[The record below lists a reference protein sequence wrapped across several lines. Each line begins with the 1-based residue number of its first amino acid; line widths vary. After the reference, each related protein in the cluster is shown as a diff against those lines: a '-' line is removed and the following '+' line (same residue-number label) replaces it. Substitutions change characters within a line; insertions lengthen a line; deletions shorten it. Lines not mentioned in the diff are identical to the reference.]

1 MAEKVVLAYSGGL
14 DTSVAIR
21 WLQEERGYDVVA
33 LTIDLGNEKDLQ
45 TVEQRALQIG
55 AVKAIVRDGKQ
66 LFIDFFAFP
75 ALMAGAVY
83 EGQYLLATA
92 IGRPL
97 IAKLLVDVAREEGA
111 TAIAHGC
118 TGKGNDQVR
127 FDVSTKALAP
137 DLKIIAPVREHRM
150 SREEQIEWA
159 AARDVPVP
167 ATKASPY
174 STDENLWGRSIEAG
188 MLEDPWVAP
197 PEDIYAWTKSPQAAP
212 ETPREIEIGFAHGR
226 PVTLDGH
233 DMDGVTLVQTLN
245 QWAGEHGIGR
255 SDMVEDRLIG
265 IKSREIYEA
274 PAAWTLHNAHEALEQ
289 MTLSKQ
295 QLRLKNSLR
304 QEYADL
310 IYNGLWF
317 TAHHQDLAAYVAST
331 QRYVTGEVRMR
342 LHKGQAVAVGRKSPR
357 SLYSYALATYDRG
370 DQFDHKSAE
379 GFIDIWGLPVQQQ
392 ARQQLLAEGEKPFA
406 LGTGTTDAE
415 ISE

>member
-1 MAEKVVLAYSGGL
+1 MAKKVVLAYSGGL

-21 WLQEERGYDVVA
+21 WLQEERGFDVVA

-45 TVEQRALQIG
+45 TVEQRALEIG
-55 AVKAIVRDGKQ
+55 AVKALVRDGKQ
-66 LFIDFFAFP
+66 PFINYFAFP
-75 ALMAGAVY
+75 ALMSGAVY

-97 IAKLLVDVAREEGA
+97 IAKMLVDVAREEGA

-137 DLKIIAPVREHRM
+137 DLEIIAPVREHRM

-159 AARDVPVP
+159 AARGVPVP

-188 MLEDPWVAP
+188 MLEDPWTAP
-197 PEDIYAWTKSPQAAP
+197 PEEIYLWTKSPQSAP
-212 ETPREIEIGFAHGR
+212 ETPREVEIGFHQGR
-226 PVTLDGH
+226 PTSLDGH
-233 DMDGVTLVQTLN
+233 EMDGVTLVQTLN
-245 QWAGEHGIGR
+245 QWAGEHGVGR
-255 SDMVEDRLIG
+255 TDMVEDRLIG

-289 MTLSKQ
+289 MTLSKP
-295 QLRLKNSLR
+295 QLRVKNSLR

-331 QRYVTGEVRMR
+331 QRFVTGTVRMR
-342 LHKGQAVAVGRKSPR
+342 LHKGQATAVGRKAPHA
-357 SLYSYALATYDRG
+357 LYDYALATYDRG
-370 DQFDHKSAE
+370 DQFDHSAAV
-379 GFIDIWGLPVQQQ
+379 GFINVWGLPVQQQ
-392 ARQQLLAEGEKPFA
+392 ARQQLLAEGEAPFQ
-406 LGTGTTDAE
+406 LETSEEESDKDA
-415 ISE
+415 

>member
-1 MAEKVVLAYSGGL
+1 MAKKVVLAYSGGL

-33 LTIDLGNEKDLQ
+33 LTIDLGNEKDLL
-45 TVEQRALQIG
+45 TVEQRALEIG
-55 AVKAIVRDGKQ
+55 AVKAIVRDGKRP
-66 LFIDFFAFP
+66 FIDYFAFP
-75 ALMAGAVY
+75 ALMAGAIY
-83 EGQYLLATA
+83 EGSYLLATA

-97 IAKLLVDVAREEGA
+97 IAKMLVDVAREEGA

-127 FDVSTKALAP
+127 FDVSTQALAP
-137 DLKIIAPVREHRM
+137 DLEIIAPVREHRM

-159 AARDVPVP
+159 AERNVPVP

-188 MLEDPWVAP
+188 MLEDPWTAP
-197 PEDIYAWTKSPQAAP
+197 PEEIYAWTRSIKDAP
-212 ETPREIEIGFAHGR
+212 ETPREVEIAFAHGR
-226 PVTLDGH
+226 PVSLDGH
-233 DMDGVTLVQTLN
+233 EMDGVTLVQTLN
-245 QWAGEHGIGR
+245 QWAGEHGVGR
-255 SDMVEDRLIG
+255 TDLVEDRLIG

-274 PAAWTLHNAHEALEQ
+274 PAAWTLHAAHEALEQ
-289 MTLSKQ
+289 LTLSKP
-295 QLRLKNSLR
+295 QLRTKNSLR

-317 TAHHQDLAAYVAST
+317 TAHHQDLAAYVEST
-331 QRYVTGEVRMR
+331 QRHVTGTIRMR

-370 DQFDHKSAE
+370 DQYDQSSAV
-379 GFIDIWGLPVQQQ
+379 GFIKIWGLPVAQQ
-392 ARQQLLAEGEKPFA
+392 AKQQLLADGERPFQ
-406 LGTGTTDAE
+406 LGSGDGGADR
-415 ISE
+415 

>member
-1 MAEKVVLAYSGGL
+1 MAKKIVLAYSGGL

-21 WLQEERGYDVVA
+21 WLQEERGFDVVA
-33 LTIDLGNEKDLQ
+33 LTIDLGNEKDLL
-45 TVEQRALQIG
+45 TVEQRAMEIG

-66 LFIDFFAFP
+66 PFIDFFAFP

-97 IAKLLVDVAREEGA
+97 IAKMLVDVAREEGA

-137 DLKIIAPVREHRM
+137 DLEIVAPVREHRM

-159 AARDVPVP
+159 AAHGVQVP

-188 MLEDPWVAP
+188 QLEDPWVAP
-197 PEDIYAWTKSPQAAP
+197 PEDIYAWSKAPSAAP
-212 ETPREIEIGFAHGR
+212 ESPRELEIEFSQGR
-226 PVTLDGH
+226 PVGLDGH
-233 DMDGVTLVQTLN
+233 EMDGVTLVQTLN

-255 SDMVEDRLIG
+255 TDMVEDRLIG

-289 MTLSKQ
+289 MTLSKP

-317 TAHHQDLAAYVAST
+317 TAHHQDLAAYVEST
-331 QRYVTGEVRMR
+331 QRFVSGTVRMR

-357 SLYSYALATYDRG
+357 SLYDYALATYDRG
-370 DQFDHKSAE
+370 DTFDHDAAV
-379 GFIDIWGLPVQQQ
+379 GFINVWGLPVQQQ
-392 ARQQLLAEGEKPFA
+392 ARRQLLAEGQTPFQ
-406 LGTGTTDAE
+406 LGTAHSESKDA
-415 ISE
+415 

>member
-1 MAEKVVLAYSGGL
+1 MAKKIVLAYSGGL

-21 WLQEERGYDVVA
+21 WLQEERGFDVVA

-45 TVEQRALQIG
+45 TAERRAMEIG

-66 LFIDFFAFP
+66 PFIDYFAFP

-97 IAKLLVDVAREEGA
+97 IAKMLVDVAREEGA

-137 DLKIIAPVREHRM
+137 DLEIVAPVREHRM

-159 AARDVPVP
+159 AAHGVPVP

-188 MLEDPWVAP
+188 QLEDPWVAP
-197 PEDIYAWTKSPQAAP
+197 PEEIYMWSQSPASAP
-212 ETPREIEIGFAHGR
+212 ETPREVEIEFKQGR
-226 PVTLDGH
+226 PVGLDGH
-233 DMDGVTLVQTLN
+233 EMDGVTLVQTLN
-245 QWAGEHGIGR
+245 HWAGEHGIR
-255 SDMVEDRLIG
+255 RTDMVEDRLIG

-274 PAAWTLHNAHEALEQ
+274 PGAWTLHNAHEALEQ
-289 MTLSKQ
+289 MTLSKI
-295 QLRLKNSLR
+295 QLRVKNSLR

-331 QRYVTGEVRMR
+331 QRFVTGTVRMR

-357 SLYSYALATYDRG
+357 SLYNYALATYDRG
-370 DQFDHKSAE
+370 DQFDHDAAV
-379 GFIDIWGLPVQQQ
+379 GFINVWGLPVQQQ
-392 ARQQLLAEGEKPFA
+392 AQQQLLADGQTPFQ
-406 LGTGTTDAE
+406 LGTPHSDSSKGA
-415 ISE
+415 

>member
-1 MAEKVVLAYSGGL
+1 MAKKVVLAYSGGL

-45 TVEQRALQIG
+45 TVEKRAYEIG

-66 LFIDFFAFP
+66 PFIDYFAFP

-97 IAKLLVDVAREEGA
+97 IAKMLVDVAREEGA
-111 TAIAHGC
+111 SAIAHGC

-127 FDVSTKALAP
+127 FDVSTQALAP
-137 DLKIIAPVREHRM
+137 DLEIVAPVREHRM

-159 AARDVPVP
+159 AQRGVPVP

-188 MLEDPWVAP
+188 VLEDPWAAP
-197 PEDIYAWTKSPQAAP
+197 PEEIYQWSRAAKDAP
-212 ETPREIEIGFAHGR
+212 EAPREVEIGFQQGR
-226 PVTLDGH
+226 PVSLDGH
-233 DMDGVTLVQTLN
+233 EMDGVTLVQTLN

-255 SDMVEDRLIG
+255 TDLVEDRLIG

-274 PAAWTLHNAHEALEQ
+274 PGAWTLHNAHEALEQ
-289 MTLSKQ
+289 LTLSKP
-295 QLRLKNSLR
+295 QLRTKNALR

-317 TAHHQDLAAYVAST
+317 TAHHQDLAAYVEST
-331 QRYVTGEVRMR
+331 QRHVSGIVRMR
-342 LHKGQAVAVGRKSPR
+342 LHRGQAVAVGKKSPR
-357 SLYSYALATYDRG
+357 SLYSYSLATYDRG
-370 DQFDHKSAE
+370 DQYDHDSAL
-379 GFIDIWGLPVQQQ
+379 GFIKIWGLPVSQQ
-392 ARQQLLAEGEKPFA
+392 ARTQLLADGEQPFQ
-406 LGTGTTDAE
+406 LGTSGEQKAE
-415 ISE
+415 